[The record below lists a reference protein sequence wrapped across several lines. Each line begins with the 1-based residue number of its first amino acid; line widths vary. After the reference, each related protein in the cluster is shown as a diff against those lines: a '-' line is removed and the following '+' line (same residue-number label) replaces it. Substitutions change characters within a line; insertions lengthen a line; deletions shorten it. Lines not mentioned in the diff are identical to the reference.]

1 MAVRMADLLRGSLD
15 ALRYEPTAKRI
26 RIALA
31 GEPLVDTRH
40 ALLVWEPRRIL
51 PTYAV
56 PVSELAGQLVPA
68 GAESGDDDADRPGDD
83 RAVLDPTI
91 PFGTHSCPGT
101 EFDVIAGEETAPAA
115 AFRPEDPDLAD
126 HAVLDFGAFEWQ
138 EDDEPIVS
146 HPHDPYHRIDI
157 LTSSRHVRIESDGRL
172 LAESTRP
179 LLLFETNLPVRYYF
193 ARDDVVAD
201 LVDSDTVS
209 YCAYKGRASYFS
221 VPDGANDVA
230 WTYRDPLPD
239 GERIRDRICF
249 FDERVD
255 VTVDGVPQDRPA
267 TQWSQNRRLRSRS

>member
-1 MAVRMADLLRGSLD
+1 MAVRMADLLRANLG

-26 RIALA
+26 RVALA
-31 GEPLVDTRH
+31 GEPVVDTCH

-56 PVSELAGQLVPA
+56 PIAALARQLVPA
-68 GAESGDDDADRPGDD
+68 GAESGDDDADRPGHD
-83 RAVLDPTI
+83 RAVLDPTV

-115 AFRPEDPDLAD
+115 AFQPEDPDLAD
-126 HAVLDFGAFEWQ
+126 YAVLDFAAFEWQ
-138 EDDEPIVS
+138 EEDEPIVS

-157 LTSSRHVRIESDGRL
+157 LTSSRHVRVEFDGRL
-172 LAESTRP
+172 IAESTRP
-179 LLLFETNLPVRYYF
+179 LLLFETNLPVRYYLP
-193 ARDDVVAD
+193 REDVIAELD
-201 LVDSDTVS
+201 DSDTIS

-221 VPDGANDVA
+221 VPDGPTDIA

-239 GERIRDRICF
+239 GERVRDRICF

-255 VTVDGVPQDRPA
+255 VTVDGVRQDRPA
-267 TQWSQNRRLRSRS
+267 TQWS